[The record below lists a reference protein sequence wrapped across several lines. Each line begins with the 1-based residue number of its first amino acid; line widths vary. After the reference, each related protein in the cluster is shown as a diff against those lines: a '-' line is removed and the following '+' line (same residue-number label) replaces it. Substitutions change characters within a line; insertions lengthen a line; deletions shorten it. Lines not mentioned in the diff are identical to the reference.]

1 MKFDIV
7 VVFNPAVAGCVMRGG
22 RGWSIFEGLFPVGI
36 CWMLDLWWIV
46 GPEFW
51 LVWDVLAP

>member
-22 RGWSIFEGLFPVGI
+22 RGWSIYEGLFPVGI
-36 CWMLDLWWIV
+36 CWMLD
-46 GPEFW
+46 G
-51 LVWDVLAP
+51 LAFGLFGG